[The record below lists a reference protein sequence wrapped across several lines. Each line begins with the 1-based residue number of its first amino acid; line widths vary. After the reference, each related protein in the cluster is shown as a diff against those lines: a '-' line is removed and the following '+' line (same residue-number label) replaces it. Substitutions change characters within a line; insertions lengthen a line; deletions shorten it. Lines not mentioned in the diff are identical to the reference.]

1 MVEESKNKGG
11 APLGNQNARKHG
23 FYSKVM
29 GEAEKADFEL
39 AMELDGID
47 EEIALLRVKI
57 KSLIEY
63 DPQNI
68 RLIMHA
74 IDSIGR
80 LIRTK
85 FSIGKNDKKGL
96 LDAVAGILKDIA
108 IPMGV
113 GISSFIKKG

>member
-1 MVEESKNKGG
+1 MGEESKNKGG

-29 GEAEKADFEL
+29 DEAEKADFEE
-39 AMELDGID
+39 AIEVDGID

-57 KSLIEY
+57 KSLVQH
-63 DPQNI
+63 DTHNI

-96 LDAVAGILKDIA
+96 LDAVGNVLKDIVL
-108 IPMGV
+108 PV
-113 GISSFIKKG
+113 GMSIGNIVKKG